1 MNQLQGLGNMVEY
14 LLARHILNEPQA
26 NLSLSNPPH
35 AIQQEEFSTAEFIS
49 AFHGKM
55 FCQFCK
61 NIGPACEAN
70 T

>member
-35 AIQQEEFSTAEFIS
+35 AIQQEEFSTVEFIS
-49 AFHGKM
+49 VSHSKM
-55 FCQFCK
+55 FLQLCK

-70 T
+70 A